1 MKAIS
6 HLSFFFRSREALII
20 GLVFSSNS
28 FMFGNWVTRIPDI
41 KLALGLT
48 DATLGLALLGAPI
61 GAMIIMPFS
70 GWIIARF
77 NVGKTTLLFALLQ
90 MLSPTILSLSTS
102 LWTLM
107 AGLFYFGFTNA
118 IMDIAMN
125 AAAAS
130 VEKKQKRPIMST
142 CHGMW
147 SLGAMA
153 GSAVGSVVLALHVEP
168 GVHLMGLTL
177 FLLAFIATIARYILM
192 YREET
197 NSEDKLFAIPNR
209 TLLALAIMAFCILLS
224 EGAIA
229 DWSALYMKES
239 LIASPVLTGLAYAA
253 FSGMMAI
260 GRFMGDAIIPVIGKK
275 KTALWGGLLSAISLA
290 ITLVLGDPYLAIIG
304 FALTGLGYSCV
315 VPVIFSSAANEPGFS
330 AGAGIAAVST
340 VGYAG
345 FLAGPPLIGL
355 LSEQYSLPF
364 GMGLIVIL
372 SFLVFILAM
381 KIRFR

>member
-1 MKAIS
+1 
-6 HLSFFFRSREALII
+6 
-20 GLVFSSNS
+20 
-28 FMFGNWVTRIPDI
+28 MFGNWVTRIPDI